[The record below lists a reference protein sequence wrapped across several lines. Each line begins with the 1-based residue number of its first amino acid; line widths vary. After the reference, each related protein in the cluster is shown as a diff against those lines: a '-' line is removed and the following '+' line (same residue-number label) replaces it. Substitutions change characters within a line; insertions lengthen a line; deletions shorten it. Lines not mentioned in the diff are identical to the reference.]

1 MRLLLQGN
9 TARLVFALALSVVAF
24 VFAGGLMFTSG
35 FMISLAAALP
45 LTVLAL
51 HVPSLFVRI
60 FGIGKPVLQYFHRL
74 SSHDWVLKLT
84 SRLRVTLYQ
93 ALCARTS
100 ALSEREG
107 TGRVLALLADDIGHA
122 QNLVLRGV
130 LPIAGAWT
138 LALAVIV
145 LAGFL
150 SPVLCCAL
158 AVLLAISTL
167 LVPMLCARANARRA
181 DELNRID
188 HELYEVLCDD
198 VLGIT
203 DWLLSGR
210 RDTCISRAVR
220 MREKRHA
227 REGAMRRL
235 RRVNNLIAQML
246 FCACVV
252 ALVVW
257 AACAFADASELG
269 GLAGIIA
276 HASSVNAPAYAPN
289 WIAAFALCFFPLIE
303 AFAPAEL
310 ALEDVRMQHRVLGR
324 LDEYVTEAR
333 SEKSTQPADGHDG
346 GRAPVPAGFDIVARS
361 LSFSYPDVAPLFE
374 DLDLVIPQGTTVAV
388 TGPSGVGKT
397 TLAKL
402 VHGDLEPTG
411 GQLTIG
417 GVPARAFGETMA
429 RVVGIVEQDPYLFD
443 MSLRE
448 NLLIAKPDAS
458 DEELRAALQAV
469 ELGDLLESL
478 PEGLD
483 TRVQERGMRFSGGER
498 HRIALAR
505 ILLADQPIV
514 ILDEPFASID
524 RHTEE
529 RLLDAMLAI
538 LKGRTVIAITHHIHD
553 MDSFDELIVLGPRG
567 LQV

>member
-9 TARLVFALALSVVAF
+9 TARLIFALLLSVAAF

-35 FMISLAAALP
+35 FMISLAAVLP

-60 FGIGKPVLQYFHRL
+60 FGIGKPILQYFHRL

-84 SRLRVTLYQ
+84 SRLRVTLYR

-107 TGRVLALLADDIGHA
+107 TGRILALLADDIGHA

-130 LPIAGAWT
+130 LPIAGAWA
-138 LALAVIV
+138 LALMVIA
-145 LAGFL
+145 LAGLL
-150 SPVLCCAL
+150 SPVLCCVL
-158 AVLLAISTL
+158 AVLLVISTL
-167 LVPMLCARANARRA
+167 LVPAMCARANAQRA
-181 DELNRID
+181 DELKRID
-188 HELYEVLCDD
+188 HELYEVLSDD

-210 RDTCISRAVR
+210 REMCVSRAVH

-227 REGAMRRL
+227 CEGAMRRL
-235 RRVNNLIAQML
+235 RRVNNLIAQAL

-257 AACAFADASELG
+257 AACVFASASELG

-276 HASSVNAPAYAPN
+276 HTSNINAPAYAPN

-310 ALEDVRMQHRVLGR
+310 ALEDVRMQHKVLGR
-324 LDEYVTEAR
+324 LDEYVAEAER
-333 SEKSTQPADGHDG
+333 EKPMRTAGDQDESQAPAL
-346 GRAPVPAGFDIVARS
+346 ANYDIVLHS
-361 LSFSYPDVAPLFE
+361 LGFSYPGAAPLFE
-374 DLDLVIPQGTTVAV
+374 GFDLVIPQGTAVAV
-388 TGPSGVGKT
+388 TGPSGAGKT

-402 VHGDLEPTG
+402 IHGDLAPTS

-417 GVPARAFGETMA
+417 GMPACAFGGAMSQ
-429 RVVGIVEQDPYLFD
+429 VVGIIEQDPYLFD

-458 DEELRAALQAV
+458 DEELVAALQAV
-469 ELGDLLESL
+469 ELGGLLESL
-478 PEGLD
+478 PKGLD
-483 TRVQERGMRFSGGER
+483 TRVQERGARFSGGER

-505 ILLADQPIV
+505 ILLANQPIV
-514 ILDEPFASID
+514 ILDEPFASLD
-524 RHTEE
+524 MQTEE
-529 RLLDAMLAI
+529 KLLDTMLSTLAG
-538 LKGRTVIAITHHIHD
+538 KTVIAITHHTRDI
-553 MDSFDELIVLGPRG
+553 DSFDESIVLGSDGR
-567 LQV
+567 

>member
-9 TARLVFALALSVVAF
+9 TARLVFALVLSVVAF

-60 FGIGKPVLQYFHRL
+60 FGIGKPILQYFHRL

-84 SRLRVTLYQ
+84 SRLRVTLYR

-107 TGRVLALLADDIGHA
+107 TGRILALLADDIGHA

-130 LPIAGAWT
+130 LPVAGAWM
-138 LALAVIV
+138 LALVVIA
-145 LAGFL
+145 LAGVL
-150 SPVLCCAL
+150 SPVLCCVL
-158 AVLLAISTL
+158 AVLLVVSTL
-167 LVPMLCARANARRA
+167 LVPAVCARANARRA
-181 DELNRID
+181 DELKRID
-188 HELYEVLCDD
+188 RELYEVLSDD

-210 RDTCISRAVR
+210 RDACVSRAVR
-220 MREKRHA
+220 MRERRHA
-227 REGAMRRL
+227 CEGAMRRL

-257 AACAFADASELG
+257 AACVFADAGELG

-276 HASSVNAPAYAPN
+276 HASGINAPAYAPN

-310 ALEDVRMQHRVLGR
+310 ALEDVRMQHKVLER
-324 LDEYVTEAR
+324 LDEYVSEAER
-333 SEKSTQPADGHDG
+333 EKPMAATDGQGDG
-346 GRAPVPAGFDIVARS
+346 PVPALANFDIVARS
-361 LSFSYPDVAPLFE
+361 LGFSYPGAAPLFE
-374 DLDLVIPQGTTVAV
+374 GFDLVIPQGTTVAV
-388 TGPSGVGKT
+388 IGPSGAGKT

-402 VHGDLEPTG
+402 IHGDLEPTN
-411 GQLTIG
+411 GQVTIG
-417 GVPARAFGETMA
+417 GMPTRAFGDA
-429 RVVGIVEQDPYLFD
+429 ISQVVGIVEQDPYLFD

-458 DEELRAALQAV
+458 DEELVNVLRAV
-469 ELGDLLESL
+469 ELGGLLESL
-478 PEGLD
+478 PEGLG
-483 TRVQERGMRFSGGER
+483 TRIQERGMRFSGGER

-514 ILDEPFASID
+514 ILDEPFASLD
-524 RHTEE
+524 MQTEE
-529 RLLDAMLAI
+529 RLLDTMLAT
-538 LKGRTVIAITHHIHD
+538 LAGKTVIAITHHRRDI
-553 MDSFDELIVLGPRG
+553 DSFDEVIVLGSDG
-567 LQV
+567 A